1 MRPSPERLLDLPASE
16 APIDTVVVVMMEN
29 RSFDHLLGWLAHDQE
44 YLEQGRKRHGADF
57 HLIGSNHERY
67 RAPDGEV
74 HPTRN
79 VLALETADPLRGCS
93 YRVPGH
99 SWDNGRVQRDKGF
112 LAKGSGNDDFAVTY
126 FDATKFPGHRA
137 VAENFTILDRYHASL
152 LGPTFPNR
160 QYLHS
165 AQSEGRK
172 SDPGPL
178 KTGIYQADT
187 IWDRLAAAGV
197 PATYYYTDLPLLRLW
212 GTRMKPYMAPLD
224 RYFEQAA
231 AGTLPRF
238 SMLEPTFTGD
248 LRADAHPQ
256 GNILLAV
263 GFFAHVLDALARS
276 PQWWRSM
283 FILAHDE
290 WGGFY
295 DHVPP
300 PHLPDDRASRH
311 DADDFGQAGF
321 RAAAALISPYAAP
334 NSVDHTVYD
343 HTSIMRFL
351 EWRFLGAP
359 ASGPGRDSGKWWL
372 TKRDRFANP
381 RGLVSNGPLVRG
393 RTLPRPPRGD
403 LPPVGAGLSHPLAS
417 GAHCICSSIARIA
430 SWRALIAWS
439 GRIITLNSM
448 ILPSSSQVMR
458 SMPLTYLPA
467 ISVSN
472 SRTARLPLITSL
484 T

>member
-1 MRPSPERLLDLPASE
+1 A
-16 APIDTVVVVMMEN
+16 I
-29 RSFDHLLGWLAHDQE
+29 
-44 YLEQGRKRHGADF
+44 
-57 HLIGSNHERY
+57 
-67 RAPDGEV
+67 
-74 HPTRN
+74 
-79 VLALETADPLRGCS
+79 
-93 YRVPGH
+93 
-99 SWDNGRVQRDKGF
+99 
-112 LAKGSGNDDFAVTY
+112 TY
-126 FDATKFPGHRA
+126 FDGAEFPRHRA

-172 SDPGPL
+172 EDPGPL
-178 KTGIYQADT
+178 KTGIYQAET

-212 GTRMKPYMAPLD
+212 GTRMKPYIASLD

-238 SMLEPTFTGD
+238 SMIEPSFTGD
-248 LRADAHPQ
+248 LRADGHPQ
-256 GNILLAV
+256 GNIFLSVA
-263 GFFAHVLDALARS
+263 FFAHVLGALARS
-276 PQWWRSM
+276 PQWSRSM

-300 PHLPDDRASRH
+300 PRLPDDRASRH
-311 DADDFGQAGF
+311 DADNFGQAGF
-321 RAAAALISPYAAP
+321 RAAAALISPYAGP
-334 NSVDHTVYD
+334 NTVDHTVYD

-381 RGLVSNGPLVRG
+381 IGHTLLAKPANREVPDALVNPKPTSGVTPACAPGTASNAEDSF
-393 RTLPRPPRGD
+393 RTDPSFEEERARDHPVAIYRP
-403 LPPVGAGLSHPLAS
+403 
-417 GAHCICSSIARIA
+417 
-430 SWRALIAWS
+430 WE
-439 GRIITLNSM
+439 
-448 ILPSSSQVMR
+448 
-458 SMPLTYLPA
+458 PA
-467 ISVSN
+467 
-472 SRTARLPLITSL
+472 
-484 T
+484 